1 MTVPFPE
8 SVLITWVYNNPHRST
23 LWAALLHFHFMTNFT
38 GVFLGLSD
46 LAEYYRVTWE
56 FVVAAGI
63 VLLFGLTTL

>member
-23 LWAALLHFHFMTNFT
+23 LWAALLHFMTNFT
-38 GVFLGLSD
+38 GVFLGLYA

>member
-1 MTVPFPE
+1 
-8 SVLITWVYNNPHRST
+8 VYNNTHRTT
-23 LWAALLHFHFMTNFT
+23 LSAALLHFMTSFT
-38 GVFLGLSD
+38 GVFLELSD